1 MMRKSSAHSQ
11 AWPTITRAEQVAGL
25 RHDILPR
32 AAPYD
37 VHRDQP
43 LAKRNLD
50 QILSAYPDIISRD
63 DTIRF
68 QFSAFNTTFHLYLEP
83 NTDFL
88 HPEADLGPDV
98 VVDDIKAF
106 KGIVIQDQDHADRK
120 WKRAATTSR
129 IAKRTVEHMLH
140 EDGVAGWARMMVE
153 HDPAT

>member
-1 MMRKSSAHSQ
+1 MRTSSAHSQ
-11 AWPTITRAEQVAGL
+11 SWPTITRAESIAGL

-32 AAPYD
+32 AAPYEL
-37 VHRDQP
+37 HRNQP

-50 QILSAYPDIISRD
+50 QILSAYPDIISRE

-98 VVDDIKAF
+98 DLDDIKAF

-153 HDPAT
+153 HDPSK